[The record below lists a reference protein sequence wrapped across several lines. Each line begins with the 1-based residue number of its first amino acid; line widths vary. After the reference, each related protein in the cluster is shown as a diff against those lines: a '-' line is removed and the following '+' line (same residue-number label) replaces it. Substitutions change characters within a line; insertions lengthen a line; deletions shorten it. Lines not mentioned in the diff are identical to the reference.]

1 MTNHAALRYKRSP
14 IIVLSFD
21 HRGCFLMNI
30 LGSRKPSAIFTQD
43 RSQEGEKAWF
53 RLRIRRILFA
63 ARHLFAATTLRISRP
78 LLDQLL
84 A

>member
-53 RLRIRRILFA
+53 RLRIRRYYLQPDTYLQPRRCA
-63 ARHLFAATTLRISRP
+63 
-78 LLDQLL
+78 
-84 A
+84 